1 VSVPKQIGLIGF
13 GEVGRI
19 LAADLGG
26 AGMRLAAWDILFTDP
41 VSAPRRALSGSE
53 VRAAVDAA
61 DAVSGA
67 KLVISAVTASQTTEA
82 ARAAA
87 AAIEPGAFF
96 LDLNSVSPQCR
107 REAASLLE
115 ARNARYVEAAVMGPV
130 PPRGIATVMLLGGPH
145 ASEFL
150 PIARELGFTG
160 AEMFAHEIGRAS
172 AAKMCRSVMVK
183 GLEALLAEA
192 LLAARCYGVEE
203 TVLGS
208 LGELLRA
215 EDWRSLS
222 RYMIS
227 RSVLH
232 GARRAEE
239 MDEVAR
245 TVEDAGIDPVMSRA
259 TAGRQAWAAHFDT
272 CAHGKSLEAVLD
284 AILAR
289 KDELRKPLR

>member
-1 VSVPKQIGLIGF
+1 VSVPKQIGVIGF

-19 LAADLGG
+19 LAADLGR
-26 AGMRLAAWDILFTDP
+26 AGVRVAAWDILFTDP
-41 VSAPRRALSGSE
+41 GSAPRRALSGTE
-53 VRAAVDAA
+53 VRAAVDTA

-67 KLVISAVTASQTTEA
+67 ELVISAVTAARTTEA

-87 AAIEPGAFF
+87 SAIESGAFF

-115 ARNARYVEAAVMGPV
+115 ARSARYIEAAVMAPV
-130 PPRGIATVMLLGGPH
+130 PPRGIATAMLLGGPH
-145 ASEFL
+145 AAEFL
-150 PIARELGFTG
+150 PIARELGFAG
-160 AEMFAHEIGRAS
+160 AHIFAHEIGRAS

-183 GLEALLAEA
+183 GIEALLAEA
-192 LLAARCYGVEE
+192 LLVARCYGVEE
-203 TVLGS
+203 SVLGS

-227 RSVLH
+227 RSVQH

-239 MDEVAR
+239 MSEVAR

-259 TAGRQAWAAHFDT
+259 TAERQAWAAQFGA
-272 CAHGKSLEAVLD
+272 CANEKSLEAMLD
-284 AILAR
+284 AILAH
-289 KDELRKPLR
+289 KDELRQPWR